1 MTVLQAQSGFG
12 LIALC
17 VLAWALGGFRR
28 GISARVLVMGLALQ
42 IALGAALLHIAPLR
56 AGFGYL
62 GDAVNAL
69 AVATQAGTSLV
80 FGYLGGGAL
89 PFLELRPGASFILF
103 FQALPLVLVVGA
115 LSALLYHWGILP
127 AIVRVMAGIL
137 QRLFGIGGAA
147 GFGVAANVFVGMVEA
162 PLMIRAWLARMTRA
176 ELFVVMTA
184 GLATISGNTL
194 VVYALM
200 IAPVVPDAAGQLLTA
215 SLISAPAAI
224 LAALLMLPAE
234 SVGGMADHDT
244 GAPVKLYDSSM
255 DALVRG
261 TQDGLSLLLGIMA
274 SLIVFVALVAL
285 LNMALQPLTGFT
297 LQGLLGFL
305 LWPVAWA
312 MGVPAHEAATVASS
326 LGVKIVVNEF
336 VSYLELAQSGG
347 VGLSERSRLIL
358 TYALCGFTNFGS
370 VGIMVAGMA
379 GMCPERRA
387 DILRLGMPSLVSA
400 SIACCM
406 TGAVVGLLTP

>member
-1 MTVLQAQSGFG
+1 VEFTDMTALQAQSGVG
-12 LIALC
+12 LLALC
-17 VLAWALGGFRR
+17 LLAWGLGGFKR
-28 GISARVLVMGLALQ
+28 GVSARVVVMGLALQ
-42 IALGAALLHIAPLR
+42 ITLAAALLHIAPLR
-56 AGFGYL
+56 AGFAYL
-62 GDAVNAL
+62 GHAVNAL
-69 AVATQAGTSLV
+69 AAATQAGTSLV

-89 PFLELRPGASFILF
+89 PFQELRPGASFILF
-103 FQALPLVLVVGA
+103 FQALPLILVVGA
-115 LSALLYHWGILP
+115 LSALFYHWGILP
-127 AIVRVMAGIL
+127 AIVRVMAAVL
-137 QRLFGIGGAA
+137 RRLFGIGGAA

-224 LAALLMLPAE
+224 MAALLMMPAE
-234 SVGGMADHDT
+234 SAGTVPEHDT

-274 SLIVFVALVAL
+274 SLIVFVV
-285 LNMALQPLTGFT
+285 NMALEPATGFT
-297 LQGLLGFL
+297 LQRLLGL
-305 LWPVAWA
+305 VLWPVAWA
-312 MGVPAHEAATVASS
+312 MGVPAAEAAIVASS

-347 VGLSERSRLIL
+347 AGLSERSRLIL

-387 DILRLGMPSLVSA
+387 DILRLGLPSLVSA